1 MISIPVVRRHLA
13 SDLLGRHI
21 YFFGPG
27 SSPQA
32 ILRRLAEA
40 GAQEGTVVLAEDG
53 SSVHAAALFRP
64 ALALGAVQ
72 AFGSIATLAL
82 TEAIGS
88 MGLSAAP
95 VSPNRVAIDGDAVG
109 TGIVDA
115 TPVGDRT
122 DFVILGIDVDV
133 SLLEA
138 AAGRPTDPNAL
149 VAAWLN
155 ALDRW
160 STTYAARGPAAV
172 NGAVRP
178 LPRRPVDGALEE
190 QNAR

>member
-1 MISIPVVRRHLA
+1 VIRRHLA

-32 ILRRLAEA
+32 ILRRLGEA
-40 GAQEGTVVLAEDG
+40 GAQEGTVVLSEDG

-72 AFGSIATLAL
+72 AFASITTLAL
-82 TEAIGS
+82 AEAIEH
-88 MGLSAAP
+88 MGLFATP
-95 VSPNRVAIDGDAVG
+95 VPPNRVAVDGDAVG
-109 TGIVDA
+109 TSLVEVA
-115 TPVGDRT
+115 PAGDRT
-122 DFVILGIDVDV
+122 DFVILGMDVDV
-133 SLLEA
+133 SVLEA
-138 AAGRPTDPNAL
+138 AARRPTDPNAF

-160 STTYAARGPAAV
+160 STAYAARGLAAVDRRCGAPAAKT
-172 NGAVRP
+172 GGRCS
-178 LPRRPVDGALEE
+178 GGTECAL
-190 QNAR
+190 AS